1 MKVTL
6 YGKNGCPRCFYCETK
21 MKQMGDIE
29 LEVIQDEEAAI
40 KLAEENNL
48 LGEFPILITDDGIF
62 QSSDAVDWVKNR

>member
-1 MKVTL
+1 
-6 YGKNGCPRCFYCETK
+6 

-40 KLAEENNL
+40 KLVEENNL

>member
-6 YGKNGCPRCFYCETK
+6 YGKNGCHRCFYCETK

-40 KLAEENNL
+40 KLVEENNL

>member
-29 LEVIQDEEAAI
+29 LEVIQDEDAAI
-40 KLAEENNL
+40 KLVEENNL
-48 LGEFPILITDDGIF
+48 QIGR
-62 QSSDAVDWVKNR
+62 AHV